1 MSRKII
7 FCLLLI
13 VSSTASHVVFSQ
25 HTETIRKR
33 GYILTVINH
42 DNTFDPKVRE
52 RMIKTFFDVYP
63 VLVKTYNVKAAKEI
77 TFEIDTAYNGVAE
90 ASGTHVRYNPKWFHT
105 NPGDIDVVTHEIMH
119 IVQNYPGDAGPW
131 WITEGIADYVRY
143 VYGVDNAGGGWALPP
158 YINGQHYSN
167 GYRVTAR
174 FLVWM
179 EKQVKP
185 GIVKTL
191 DRAMRTATYTDA
203 IWQEQTGKNIDQ
215 LWTSYTENP
224 IVARN

>member
-1 MSRKII
+1 MKRKTI
-7 FCLLLI
+7 FCFLLTMSNA
-13 VSSTASHVVFSQ
+13 VSHVVFSQ

-33 GYILTVINH
+33 GYIVTVVNH
-42 DNTFDPKVRE
+42 DDAFDPKVRE

-63 VLVKTYNVKAAKEI
+63 VLVKTYNANAAREV

-158 YINGQHYSN
+158 YIGGQHYSN

-174 FLVWM
+174 FLVWL

-185 GIVKTL
+185 GIVKIL

-203 IWQEQTGKNIDQ
+203 IWQEQTGKNINQ

>member
-1 MSRKII
+1 MKRKI
-7 FCLLLI
+7 FLCFLLI
-13 VSSTASHVVFSQ
+13 MSSATSYLFSQ
-25 HTETIRKR
+25 HTETIRRR

-42 DNTFDPKVRE
+42 DKTFDPKVRE

-63 VLVKTYNVKAAKEI
+63 VLMKTYNTKAAKEI

-203 IWQEQTGKNIDQ
+203 IWQQETGKNIDQ

>member
-1 MSRKII
+1 MERKII
-7 FCLLLI
+7 FCFLLVI
-13 VSSTASHVVFSQ
+13 SSAASHVVFSQ

-63 VLVKTYNVKAAKEI
+63 VLVKAYNVKAAKEI

-143 VYGVDNAGGGWALPP
+143 VHGVDNAGGGWALPP

>member
-1 MSRKII
+1 MKHKII
-7 FCLLLI
+7 LCFLLI
-13 VSSTASHVVFSQ
+13 MSSANAYLFSQ
-25 HTETIRKR
+25 PTETIRKR
-33 GYILTVINH
+33 GYILTVINQ
-42 DNTFDPKVRE
+42 DKTFDPKVRE

-63 VLVKTYNVKAAKEI
+63 VLMKAYNIHAVKEI

-90 ASGTHVRYNPKWFHT
+90 ASGSHVRYNPRWFHT

-158 YINGQHYSN
+158 YISGQHYSN

-203 IWQEQTGKNIDQ
+203 IWQQETGKNIDQ

>member
-1 MSRKII
+1 MERKII
-7 FCLLLI
+7 FCFLLFI
-13 VSSTASHVVFSQ
+13 SSAASHVVFSQ

-63 VLVKTYNVKAAKEI
+63 VLVKAYNVKAAKEI

-143 VYGVDNAGGGWALPP
+143 VHGVDNAGGGWALPP

-185 GIVKTL
+185 GIVKAL

>member
-1 MSRKII
+1 MKRKII
-7 FCLLLI
+7 LCFLLI
-13 VSSTASHVVFSQ
+13 MSSATSYLFSQ

-42 DNTFDPKVRE
+42 DKTFDPKVRD

-63 VLVKTYNVKAAKEI
+63 VLMKAYNAKAAKEI

-131 WITEGIADYVRY
+131 WITEGVADYVRY

-203 IWQEQTGKNIDQ
+203 IWQQETGKNIDQ

>member
-1 MSRKII
+1 MKVRTIVY
-7 FCLLLI
+7 LLLVV
-13 VSSTASHVVFSQ
+13 VSAAPHSALSQ
-25 HTETIRKR
+25 QKETVKKR
-33 GYILTVINH
+33 GYTLIFVNY
-42 DNTFDPKVRE
+42 DKAFDVKVKE

-63 VLVKTYNVKAAKEI
+63 VLVKGYNAHAVKEI
-77 TFEIDTAYNGVAE
+77 TFEIDTAYTGVAE
-90 ASGTHVRYNPKWFHT
+90 ASGAHVRYNPQWFRSH
-105 NPGDIDVVTHEIMH
+105 PGDIDVVTHEIMH

-143 VYGVDNAGGGWALPP
+143 VNGVDNAGGGWALPP
-158 YINGQHYSN
+158 YMDGQHYSN

-185 GIVKTL
+185 GIVKIL

-203 IWQEQTGKNIDQ
+203 IWQQQTGKSIDQ
-215 LWTSYTENP
+215 LWSSYTENP

>member
-1 MSRKII
+1 MKRKII
-7 FCLLLI
+7 LCFLL
-13 VSSTASHVVFSQ
+13 VMSSATSHLFSQ

-42 DNTFDPKVRE
+42 DKTFDPKVRE

-63 VLVKTYNVKAAKEI
+63 ILVKTYNTKAAKEI

-105 NPGDIDVVTHEIMH
+105 NAGDIDVVTHEIMH

-203 IWQEQTGKNIDQ
+203 IWQQEIGKNIDQ

>member
-1 MSRKII
+1 MKRKII
-7 FCLLLI
+7 LCFLLI
-13 VSSTASHVVFSQ
+13 MSSATSYLFSQ

-42 DNTFDPKVRE
+42 DKTFDPKVRE

-63 VLVKTYNVKAAKEI
+63 VLMKAYNAKAAKEI

-131 WITEGIADYVRY
+131 WITEGVADYVRY

-203 IWQEQTGKNIDQ
+203 IWQQETGKNIDQ